1 MTSPTT
7 GIKVCL
13 QVDRAS
19 FGGGV
24 PFERVIYHGGRNE
37 QGMRWHSSPRARGPY
52 QDGHCLLALG
62 GLGAKQSGVVDSV
75 CLRAIKLP

>member
-1 MTSPTT
+1 MSGRRQAAPPPFDSVFSAHHASYPEIEMTSPAT

-24 PFERVIYHGGRNE
+24 PFKRVIYRGGRNE
-37 QGMRWHSSPRARGPY
+37 
-52 QDGHCLLALG
+52 
-62 GLGAKQSGVVDSV
+62 
-75 CLRAIKLP
+75 